1 MVITYLLSETL
12 IRAAR
17 ISGLSE
23 EAAALIGFGKTAIN
37 FSGLLLA
44 GIIIGTLG
52 VLDDVVISQIEAV
65 QQIKFA
71 NPTLSK
77 LKVFNMAFKIGN
89 AHLGAVVNT
98 LFLAYAGASLP
109 LLLLFSVDI
118 PPLLTFRQVI
128 NNEMLA
134 TEIVRTLV
142 GSIGLALAIPLTTV
156 LATYFLHGDGPE
168 HDHIH

>member
-1 MVITYLLSETL
+1 
-12 IRAAR
+12 
-17 ISGLSE
+17 
-23 EAAALIGFGKTAIN
+23 
-37 FSGLLLA
+37 
-44 GIIIGTLG
+44 
-52 VLDDVVISQIEAV
+52 
-65 QQIKFA
+65 
-71 NPTLSK
+71 
-77 LKVFNMAFKIGN
+77 MAFKIGN